1 MRILASTDT
10 MAPDSTNTIN
20 SLKDKHPPAPL
31 DRKPSPNKESTS
43 VTVNPQQIMLC
54 LRQFPKGTS
63 GGRDGLT
70 PQHLRDLTHDKIE
83 TAELISAMTDF
94 INLLLSGVCPPE
106 VVPYL
111 FGGRL
116 VALIEMNDLKFLGS
130 IVCRGKRHDNFWAE
144 KLKDFKHIMSMMTE
158 IGKHDA
164 LVLLTQAAFILRL
177 SYFLRTSP
185 GPSQQKSDEFNNEL
199 RMGFQKIFNVFFDD
213 KGWKQAILPVNMGGL
228 GLGVVAELAPSAF
241 LSSAAAT
248 AALQDKILPMDVAY
262 QDDLRLETFRRW
274 CTVYGDIMDINVCS
288 QKKWNE
294 PSLNVSKSKLE
305 ELNDSPSDK
314 ARLMAVR
321 SELGSAWLRVIP
333 STACGTRLDNGYRC
347 LFGAD
352 VFQLGHHGLSCRLGS
367 GRQAR
372 HSAMNDYICKLF
384 QKADIPA
391 VKEPAGLLSESNF
404 RPDGYTLV
412 PWSQGCCLSWDVT
425 FPHTL
430 AERYINY
437 TAMEQG
443 SAAVKAADFKNTKY
457 KDLNDNT
464 RVFVP
469 ICVETFG
476 SVDKQ
481 TQLFFD
487 NIATKIVEKSGDP
500 NDKIYI
506 KQNISLLLQKFNS
519 FCILENIAKCPSVR
533 DPVH

>member
-1 MRILASTDT
+1 
-10 MAPDSTNTIN
+10 
-20 SLKDKHPPAPL
+20 
-31 DRKPSPNKESTS
+31 
-43 VTVNPQQIMLC
+43 
-54 LRQFPKGTS
+54 
-63 GGRDGLT
+63 
-70 PQHLRDLTHDKIE
+70 
-83 TAELISAMTDF
+83 
-94 INLLLSGVCPPE
+94 
-106 VVPYL
+106 
-111 FGGRL
+111 
-116 VALIEMNDLKFLGS
+116 
-130 IVCRGKRHDNFWAE
+130 
-144 KLKDFKHIMSMMTE
+144 MTE

-164 LVLLTQAAFILRL
+164 LVLLTQAAFIPRL

-199 RMGFQKIFNVFFDD
+199 HMGFQKIFNVFFDD

-321 SELGSAWLRVIP
+321 SELGSAWLRAIP
-333 STACGTRLDNGYRC
+333 STACGTRLVNGSISEFM
-347 LFGAD
+347 LETWAAGG
-352 VFQLGHHGLSCRLGS
+352 VRLGS

-384 QKADIPA
+384 QKANIPA

-464 RVFVP
+464 
-469 ICVETFG
+469 
-476 SVDKQ
+476 
-481 TQLFFD
+481 
-487 NIATKIVEKSGDP
+487 
-500 NDKIYI
+500 
-506 KQNISLLLQKFNS
+506 S
-519 FCILENIAKCPSVR
+519 FCSDLCGDIWPSG
-533 DPVH
+533 

>member
-1 MRILASTDT
+1 MASR
-10 MAPDSTNTIN
+10 SSSQVRTNQK
-20 SLKDKHPPAPL
+20 SLPPPCC
-31 DRKPSPNKESTS
+31 RKSFTVTCFHLVTS
-43 VTVNPQQIMLC
+43 GQLVMLLMMIML
-54 LRQFPKGTS
+54 S
-63 GGRDGLT
+63 GYCYGQANQT
-70 PQHLRDLTHDKIE
+70 
-83 TAELISAMTDF
+83 EL
-94 INLLLSGVCPPE
+94 
-106 VVPYL
+106 
-111 FGGRL
+111 
-116 VALIEMNDLKFLGS
+116 
-130 IVCRGKRHDNFWAE
+130 CRGKRHDNFWAK
-144 KLKDFKHIMSMMTE
+144 KLEDFKHIISMMTE

-164 LVLLTQAAFILRL
+164 LVLLTQAAFIPRL

-241 LSSAAAT
+241 
-248 AALQDKILPMDVAY
+248 
-262 QDDLRLETFRRW
+262 RRW
-274 CTVYGDIMDINVCS
+274 CTVYVDIMDINVCS

-321 SELGSAWLRVIP
+321 SELGSAWLRAIP
-333 STACGTRLDNGYRC
+333 STACGTRLDNGSIR
-347 LFGAD
+347 
-352 VFQLGHHGLSCRLGS
+352 
-367 GRQAR
+367 
-372 HSAMNDYICKLF
+372 
-384 QKADIPA
+384 KADIPA

-437 TAMEQG
+437 TAMKQG

-476 SVDKQ
+476 PVDKQ

-533 DPVH
+533 DPAH